1 MKYRIRFFSDFCSS
15 ETCKN
20 KFEETCQVKNLSN
33 YGAEKDIYFVT
44 DESYTHAIILNKAM
58 PTDLKIEKEKVIGL
72 ACEPYEFLHVT
83 DDFVKYAKQQIG
95 KYFIGD
101 KRDLPDPFIEGFGY
115 MWHVSPEKR
124 IESKSKIMSIVIS
137 QKTFA
142 PGHLYRHHIVNNLL
156 LNNLPVDIYGRGC
169 HMHES
174 KPNIKGEFKEVEPY
188 EDYLFTICIENFQ
201 NNHYISEKIMT
212 PLMYDCTPIYIG
224 CKNIKEYFDEVIL
237 LTGELEKDM
246 NIIVNILNDPLKY
259 YMPTCSE
266 KNRKKVNIVENIEQL
281 FS

>member
-1 MKYRIRFFSDFCSS
+1 MQIKIRFFSDFCSS
-15 ETCKN
+15 ETCKKN
-20 KFEETCQVKNLSN
+20 FEETCQVQFLSN
-33 YGAEKDIYFVT
+33 YGEDKDIYFVT

-58 PTDLKIEKEKVIGL
+58 PYELKLPKKNVIGL
-72 ACEPYEFLHVT
+72 ACEPYEFLGIT
-83 DDFVKYAKQQIG
+83 EEFINYAKQFIG

-101 KRDLPDPFIEGFGY
+101 KRNLPEPFIEGFGF
-115 MWHVSPEKR
+115 MWHLRPQKR
-124 IESKSKIMSIVIS
+124 IRTKSKVMSIIIS

-142 PGHLYRHHIVNNLL
+142 PGHLYRHEIVNNLL

-169 HMHES
+169 HLHKS
-174 KPNIKGEFKEVEPY
+174 TTNIKGEFTDVEPY

-212 PLMYDCTPIYIG
+212 PLMYDCKPIYIG
-224 CKNIKEYFDEVIL
+224 CKNIKEYFNEVIL

-246 NIIVNILNDPLKY
+246 KIIVEILNNPLKY
-259 YMPTCSE
+259 YSPTSNE
-266 KNRKKVNIVENIEQL
+266 KNKKITNLVENIQLL